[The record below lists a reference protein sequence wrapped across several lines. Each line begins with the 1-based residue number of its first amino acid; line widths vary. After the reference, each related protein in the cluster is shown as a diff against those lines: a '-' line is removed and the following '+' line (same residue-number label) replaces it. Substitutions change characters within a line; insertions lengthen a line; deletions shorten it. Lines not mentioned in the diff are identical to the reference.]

1 MMSVLTVGSST
12 MDYGVA
18 TIQAVAKVIH
28 KDLVPTSVA
37 PQRFTPTSQPAEAF
51 PAVPAG

>member
-18 TIQAVAKVIH
+18 TIQGVAKAIH
-28 KDLVPTSVA
+28 KDLVPVTVSA
-37 PQRFTPTSQPAEAF
+37 QRYTPTTTPKEAF
-51 PAVPAG
+51 PAVPAS

>member
-28 KDLVPTSVA
+28 KDLVPVTVA
-37 PQRFTPTSQPAEAF
+37 AQRFTPTSQPTEAF